1 LITIVLVATLAAA
14 FYMGWAM
21 GGNDAANSMG
31 TSVGA
36 RILTLRRAIIILALF
51 AILGAVL
58 EGHHVMKTVG
68 KGIVLFEN
76 ENAAWAEADNFGI
89 PAGVE
94 PTPFA
99 FTPWAAFAS
108 VFAAAVWVMVATRLG
123 LPVST
128 SHSIVGGVMGAGF
141 ALMFLNAPAFAAAG
155 VTISFT
161 KFSHI
166 ALSWVLTPFGAIAFA
181 YLAYRISSR
190 LLRRVKNIALLNT
203 IYSIMVVATASYVA
217 YSFGAND
224 VGNAA
229 GAVLAANPT
238 FSMQMIALFAGV
250 AIVCGAI
257 TYSRRVIDTIGKRIT
272 ILAPATAFA
281 ALFGAALTV
290 HIFTQFGIPVSTSHA
305 AVGGVIGAGLV
316 GGVSAVSGRKV
327 GWISLAWVITPLVA
341 MAISFGLVV
350 LLVGM

>member
-1 LITIVLVATLAAA
+1 VLIAILAAA

-31 TSVGA
+31 ASVGA
-36 RILTLRRAIIILALF
+36 RILTLRRAITILALF
-51 AILGAVL
+51 VILGAVL
-58 EGHHVMKTVG
+58 EGHHVMHTVG
-68 KGIVLFEN
+68 KGIILFEN
-76 ENAAWAEADNFGI
+76 ENAAQVQADNLGI
-89 PAGVE
+89 PTDVE

-99 FTPWAAFAS
+99 FVPWAAFAS
-108 VFAAAVWVMVATRLG
+108 VFAAAIWVMVATRLG

-141 ALMFLNAPAFAAAG
+141 ALMFLNAPPLAAAG

-161 KFSHI
+161 KFSQI
-166 ALSWVLTPFGAIAFA
+166 VLSWVLTPFAAIAFA
-181 YLAYRISSR
+181 YLAYFISDR
-190 LLRRVKNIALLNT
+190 PLRRVKNIALLNT
-203 IYSIMVVATASYVA
+203 IYSIMVIATASYVA

-238 FSMQMIALFAGV
+238 FNMQMLALFAGV
-250 AIVCGAI
+250 AIVCGAV

-272 ILAPATAFA
+272 VLAPPMAFA

-305 AVGGVIGAGLV
+305 AVGGVIGVGLV
-316 GGVSAVSGRKV
+316 RGISAVSGRKV
-327 GWISLAWVITPLVA
+327 RWISLAWVLTPLVA

-350 LLVGM
+350 LLVGV